1 MSKSR
6 TQRSKG
12 EHDLVDRLKHEN
24 QKLKRQISQLRKQLS
39 RLDLTKYNNI
49 KELVDKQESE
59 DKEEAK
65 QEHQEQIKKI
75 WECFECRNDCLR
87 MVTFERRD
95 GVFYYRKCNSC
106 GHRTELKRL
115 TADTKIGPTSQE
127 TDPVE
132 YKNET

>member
-39 RLDLTKYNNI
+39 RLDLSKYNNI

-75 WECFECRNDCLR
+75 WECFECRNDCLL

-106 GHRTELKRL
+106 GHRTALKRL
-115 TADTKIGPTSQE
+115 TADTKIGPTSQDIEIVQSKDE
-127 TDPVE
+127 T
-132 YKNET
+132 

>member
-49 KELVDKQESE
+49 KELVDKHELE
-59 DKEEAK
+59 DKREAQ
-65 QEHQEQIKKI
+65 QEHQEQIKKL
-75 WECFECRNDCLR
+75 WECFECRSDYLR

-106 GHRTELKRL
+106 GHRTALKRL
-115 TADTKIGPTSQE
+115 TADTKMGPTSP
-127 TDPVE
+127 DADIVE
-132 YKNET
+132 SKDEA